1 MVMAINKRIKRVLLE
16 NKAQYIGLIL
26 LITFSCFT
34 FTLMSQFAENFERL
48 ANEFQVGYVQ
58 EDAAFTTNQRIS
70 NLQELELAGNAMIEE
85 GFTFDYTL
93 AEGKTLRIF
102 SYNDRVNIPAI
113 LDGKELSGSGDILIN
128 PVFAEAHNYKIGDEI
143 RILDKSFNIAGI
155 MALPNYIY
163 PLQSEEMMMPLPGF
177 GIAVISKEDF
187 AGFDQGS
194 NFYAVKFNQVNQN
207 PQIQSADFRELLKS
221 NGIDIVKWTDIED
234 NKRVNIV
241 DAEAEILNLVSK
253 AVPTAILLLASIMV
267 GNVIWRLINL
277 ESAIIGG
284 LYAFGYRRKEIQRHY
299 LIFPLIIAVIGG
311 IFGTILGTLP
321 VLSMTSFMFTAF
333 NIPLTGIEYNPSM
346 MVLSV
351 FLPILFLGSSS
362 YFVIRKELKHSPVEL
377 MKGKKE
383 KNKVNFLESVL
394 KLEKLQFPTKF
405 KIRGQLRSLSRLAFL
420 FFGVAVATML
430 LLWGFTLKS
439 GFDNMLTGGTVY
451 TFEYEYKFEKLR
463 YDPLP
468 KGAEPI
474 SAALFLT
481 ETDNKKDFYVS
492 GVMSDS
498 VMVNLIDESG
508 TRLSNNQVI
517 VTKPLANQL
526 ELKQGDTISIV
537 RKLDGR
543 LFSLKI
549 EAIADTY
556 EGKFI
561 FMPLA
566 DYNEKFEMPEG
577 SYTGAF
583 SNDLLDIPENQSF
596 SVVSLDDKLAAVRE
610 ALAPTQAMIGGLAAI
625 AFIIGMIVIYV
636 VTSLMVEEN
645 KHNISLMKIFGYRKK
660 EINSLI
666 LNSSTMV
673 VVFGYIIGV
682 PLTLSAIGVL
692 IQSLEDSVGLTLPPS
707 TISLPYILI
716 GFVVVMFSYELS
728 KLLCRKKVNTVSMSE
743 ALKSGTE

>member
-1 MVMAINKRIKRVLLE
+1 
-16 NKAQYIGLIL
+16 
-26 LITFSCFT
+26 
-34 FTLMSQFAENFERL
+34 
-48 ANEFQVGYVQ
+48 
-58 EDAAFTTNQRIS
+58 
-70 NLQELELAGNAMIEE
+70 
-85 GFTFDYTL
+85 
-93 AEGKTLRIF
+93 
-102 SYNDRVNIPAI
+102 
-113 LDGKELSGSGDILIN
+113 
-128 PVFAEAHNYKIGDEI
+128 
-143 RILDKSFNIAGI
+143 
-155 MALPNYIY
+155 
-163 PLQSEEMMMPLPGF
+163 
-177 GIAVISKEDF
+177 
-187 AGFDQGS
+187 
-194 NFYAVKFNQVNQN
+194 
-207 PQIQSADFRELLKS
+207 
-221 NGIDIVKWTDIED
+221 
-234 NKRVNIV
+234 
-241 DAEAEILNLVSK
+241 
-253 AVPTAILLLASIMV
+253 MV

-492 GVMSDS
+492 G
-498 VMVNLIDESG
+498 
-508 TRLSNNQVI
+508 
-517 VTKPLANQL
+517 
-526 ELKQGDTISIV
+526 
-537 RKLDGR
+537 
-543 LFSLKI
+543 
-549 EAIADTY
+549 Y
-556 EGKFI
+556 
-561 FMPLA
+561 
-566 DYNEKFEMPEG
+566 
-577 SYTGAF
+577 
-583 SNDLLDIPENQSF
+583 
-596 SVVSLDDKLAAVRE
+596 
-610 ALAPTQAMIGGLAAI
+610 
-625 AFIIGMIVIYV
+625 
-636 VTSLMVEEN
+636 
-645 KHNISLMKIFGYRKK
+645 
-660 EINSLI
+660 
-666 LNSSTMV
+666 
-673 VVFGYIIGV
+673 
-682 PLTLSAIGVL
+682 
-692 IQSLEDSVGLTLPPS
+692 VGLC
-707 TISLPYILI
+707 Y
-716 GFVVVMFSYELS
+716 G
-728 KLLCRKKVNTVSMSE
+728 
-743 ALKSGTE
+743 